1 MKRKFHLFKNI
12 FFAACTILFA
22 ASLTSC
28 DKYTLTA
35 HSAKK
40 AIERETV
47 FRDSSQVVQIG
58 LGYYEVDSAAK
69 QKLEAL
75 AKEGVVSCQIS
86 EVNERHRF
94 EQYTWWEGTKVFYKE
109 VKHYFANV
117 SLTEEGRK
125 YVVAN
130 PPVKPLGEDDIPETD
145 YHNMST
151 DSTQAE
157 AYPGNTAADS
167 VETKMNPAESSAQ
180 QNNADKTNPYYATLE
195 KVKFTNVNVLTG
207 FYKVEKVLNVFCP
220 DDYRKSGKGR
230 CNFVCKFT
238 GITPFGKILTSHKDG
253 ERTYGNADFTRF
265 EDKGWKV
272 DIYDIN
278 GGTSAMPQP
287 AF

>member
-1 MKRKFHLFKNI
+1 MKRKIHLFKNI
-12 FFAACTILFA
+12 FFAACTVLFA
-22 ASLTSC
+22 AFFTSC

-40 AIERETV
+40 AIERETA

-58 LGYYEVDSAAK
+58 LGYYEVDSVAK

-130 PPVKPLGEDDIPETD
+130 PPVKPLGEDNIPETD
-145 YHNMST
+145 
-151 DSTQAE
+151 
-157 AYPGNTAADS
+157 
-167 VETKMNPAESSAQ
+167 
-180 QNNADKTNPYYATLE
+180 
-195 KVKFTNVNVLTG
+195 
-207 FYKVEKVLNVFCP
+207 
-220 DDYRKSGKGR
+220 
-230 CNFVCKFT
+230 
-238 GITPFGKILTSHKDG
+238 
-253 ERTYGNADFTRF
+253 
-265 EDKGWKV
+265 
-272 DIYDIN
+272 
-278 GGTSAMPQP
+278 
-287 AF
+287 